1 MITFVLVQFTPK
13 MTSQDDSNDRKAQFQ
28 QSVKEMRGLL
38 GQHGNQPGWDLAWK
52 QGLTPWETML
62 GIQVQPALRWA
73 CEQDSALS
81 KLIPEGKGKVLVPG
95 CGRGQ
100 DVVYFATQRGLDA
113 IGIDISTT
121 AVQRAQEYVQQ
132 RQEQAQESEK
142 EAINKY
148 AKIVV
153 ADYLD
158 PEAESGP
165 HKNALI
171 QGADLVYDY
180 T

>member
-1 MITFVLVQFTPK
+1 MS
-13 MTSQDDSNDRKAQFQ
+13 SQNDYEERKVQFQ
-28 QSVKEMRGLL
+28 QSIKQVRGLL
-38 GQHGNQPGWDLAWK
+38 GEHGNQPGWDLAWK

-62 GIQVQPALRWA
+62 GVEVQPSLRWA
-73 CEQDSALS
+73 CEQDSNLS
-81 KLIPEGKGKVLVPG
+81 TLIPKHNGKVLIPG

-100 DVVYFATQRGLDA
+100 DVVYFATQRGLNA

-121 AVQRAQEYVQQ
+121 AVQRAQEYVLQ
-132 RQEQAQESEK
+132 RQEQAQGSEK
-142 EAINKY
+142 DAISKH
-148 AKIVV
+148 AQIIV

-165 HKNALI
+165 HKNELL